1 MKVGQRN
8 LVPLADFSF
17 LKISQMLKQISLRL
31 TGLSLLRLAV
41 AFIFLTHSVKRIGL
55 GPEGFGEFLASK
67 GFPFGTVLAWGV
79 TLFELVGA
87 PLLAFGV
94 ATRIVAA
101 VFIVELLFGIALV
114 HWPEGWFVVGAGR
127 NGFEY
132 SFLLI
137 VSLLAIITGE
147 KTDKKI

>member
-1 MKVGQRN
+1 MLQR
-8 LVPLADFSF
+8 LFPY
-17 LKISQMLKQISLRL
+17 L
-31 TGLSLLRLAV
+31 TGLTLLRLAV
-41 AFIFLTHSVKRIGL
+41 AFIFLTHSIKRIGL
-55 GPEGFGEFLASK
+55 GPEGFGEFLTSK
-67 GFPFGTVLAWGV
+67 GFPFGVALAWGI

-94 ATRIVAA
+94 ATRIIAA

-114 HWPEGWFVVGAGR
+114 HWPAGWFVVGAGR

-147 KTDKKI
+147 KREKKSD